1 VLTAFA
7 RALELNAAVPWHTQR
22 DAVVEYGNWLA
33 LVAGSLGKI
42 GQDVVLLT
50 QTEVAEVRE
59 SSDGSRGA
67 SSTMPH
73 KANPIASEMLIVGS
87 RATAALL
94 SALHAG
100 AIQEHERSTHGW
112 QLEWFVLPQMVALTY
127 GSARHAAALARHLQV
142 DATRMRDNMSRAGDV
157 VLAETLAF
165 ALSTTL
171 ALDDAQAL
179 VKQASTDA
187 RHSGEPLVAAVRRLA
202 SERGIAGIDW
212 DRLADPAAYLGATN
226 EFIDRILGEARA
238 RGRAV

>member
-1 VLTAFA
+1 
-7 RALELNAAVPWHTQR
+7 
-22 DAVVEYGNWLA
+22 
-33 LVAGSLGKI
+33 LGKI

-87 RATAALL
+87 RPTAALL

-112 QLEWFVLPQMVALTY
+112 QLEWFVLPQMAALTY
-127 GSARHAAALARHLQV
+127 GSARHAAALARDLHV
-142 DATRMRDNMSRAGDV
+142 DPARMRDNMSRAGDV

-165 ALSTTL
+165 VLSNAI
-171 ALDDAQAL
+171 ALDAAQAL
-179 VKQASTDA
+179 VKQAS
-187 RHSGEPLVAAVRRLA
+187 L
-202 SERGIAGIDW
+202 
-212 DRLADPAAYLGATN
+212 
-226 EFIDRILGEARA
+226 EAR
-238 RGRAV
+238 RSGD